1 MRESLLELLVE
12 PRTYSP
18 LRLERARRV
27 GESIE
32 SGALIS
38 KATGHSYPIVRGIP
52 RFVSPSGYADSFGL
66 QWNRFREVQ
75 VDSTAHTQDSRRR
88 FLDETGWSRM
98 DLNGHLVL
106 DAGSGAGRFAEIAAD
121 LGARVVA
128 LDMSSAVEAAKKTLE
143 RYPNA
148 EVVQASLLDP
158 PFRPGTFDDAY
169 CIGVVQH
176 TPNPRAAIRTV
187 LGMVRPGGRFAFTIY
202 ARRPWTKLNAKYLVR
217 PLTKRLP
224 KSLLLK
230 GIEASMPVVFPVTDA
245 AFRIPILGKVAE
257 FAIPVANYVDR
268 TDLSRERRYR
278 EAILDTFDMLSP
290 AYDSPM
296 SWHEADDAIRSA
308 GVKRYD
314 FVSKRPI
321 VVRGQVQGPSRPSHP
336 T

>member
-12 PRTYSP
+12 PKTYSA
-18 LRLERARRV
+18 LRLERTRKI
-27 GESIE
+27 GDSIE
-32 SGALIS
+32 SGALVS
-38 KATGHSYPIVRGIP
+38 EATGHSYPIVRGIP

-75 VDSTAHTQDSRRR
+75 VDSSSHTQDSRRR

-98 DLNGHLVL
+98 DLAGHRVL
-106 DAGSGAGRFAEIAAD
+106 DAGCGAGRFAEIAAD
-121 LGARVVA
+121 LGAHVVA
-128 LDMSSAVEAAKKTLE
+128 LDMSAAVEAAKKTLE
-143 RYPNA
+143 RFPNA
-148 EVVQASLLDP
+148 DVVQASLLDP
-158 PFRPGTFDDAY
+158 PFRPSTFDDTY

-176 TPNPRAAIRTV
+176 TPNPKSAIRSVIGTV
-187 LGMVRPGGRFAFTIY
+187 HPGGRFVFTIY
-202 ARRPWTKLNAKYLVR
+202 ARRPWTKLHAKYLVR
-217 PLTKRLP
+217 PLTKRIP

-230 GIEASMPVVFPVTDA
+230 GIEASMPLVFPVTDA

-290 AYDSPM
+290 TYDSPM
-296 SWHEADDAIRSA
+296 SWEEVDAAIRSA
-308 GVKRYD
+308 GAKQYD

-321 VVRGQVQGPSRPSHP
+321 VVRGRV
-336 T
+336 